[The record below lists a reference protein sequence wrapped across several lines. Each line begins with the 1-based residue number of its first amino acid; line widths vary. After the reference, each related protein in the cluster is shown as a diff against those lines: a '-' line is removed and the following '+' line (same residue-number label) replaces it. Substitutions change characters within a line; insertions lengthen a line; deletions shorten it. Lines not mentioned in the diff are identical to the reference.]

1 MNNDIYKELA
11 SAMYA
16 LEKRSH
22 NKIYLINTDIEKNAQ
37 KLYCTFISTFKNAEI
52 VYEPAY
58 SQIIVSADTYV
69 LDIYSNEHKEVFFSA
84 DVICIDSIING
95 MLHIE
100 CVFNNAFRMAGEIY
114 GQQ

>member
-37 KLYCTFISTFKNAEI
+37 KLYCTFISTFKNVDI

-58 SQIIVSADTYV
+58 SQIIVSADTYI
-69 LDIYSNEHKEVFFSA
+69 LDIYLKEHKKVFFSA
-84 DVICIDSIING
+84 DVICIDSTVNG

-100 CVFNNAFRMAGEIY
+100 CVFNNAFRTAGEIY
-114 GQQ
+114 GQE